1 MKFVLHWCWQKK
13 TSEQH
18 PFDILIKFHNFCQP
32 NANNKWPNIEFAI
45 MKAWKQWNT
54 LELECIISG
63 GLGMCLTIW
72 TKNHW
77 TIYDRM
83 TYDRTTDRPT
93 DRRTNQPNKQINLIN
108 AKFIFATHCVYL
120 TMLLNRV
127 RALKMWNFTLM

>member
-1 MKFVLHWCWQKK
+1 MDKWNLFYTKADEKNIRTTSIWHFNKISQLLPTKSQQQVTKHRIRNHESMKTVK
-13 TSEQH
+13 
-18 PFDILIKFHNFCQP
+18 
-32 NANNKWPNIEFAI
+32 
-45 MKAWKQWNT
+45 T

-63 GLGMCLTIW
+63 GLCMCLTIW

-83 TYDRTTDRPT
+83 THDRPT
-93 DRRTNQPNKQINLIN
+93 DRSTNQPNKQINLIN